1 MSIVVTGATGKLG
14 HLVIE
19 ALLKRT
25 SASNIVAIVRNA
37 DKAAALVAR
46 GIEVRLANYDDMDSL
61 YNALVGAEK
70 LLLISSSEVGK
81 RAVQHVNV
89 IAAARQAG
97 VKHVVYT
104 SLLHADRSPLAL
116 AEEHRMTEQTLF
128 KSGLTYTVLRN
139 GWYTENYTS
148 GLKAALNQN
157 VIIGAADE
165 GQISSASRQDYA
177 EAAAIVLT
185 TFAHENKIYELA
197 GDKAYTLTELAC
209 ETSQQTGQNIVYFN
223 MTEHDYREKL
233 INTGIEPALAN
244 LLANSEAGA
253 ASGALFDDSSCLKQ
267 LLGRDTTPL
276 SDCVRQGL
284 L

>member
-25 SASNIVAIVRNA
+25 SANNIVVIVRNA
-37 DKAAALVAR
+37 DKAAALAAL
-46 GIEVRLANYDDMDSL
+46 GIEVRLANYDDRDNL
-61 YNALVGAEK
+61 YSALVGAEK

-81 RAVQHVNV
+81 RAAQHFNV
-89 IAAARQAG
+89 IEAAQQAG

-104 SLLHADRSPLAL
+104 SLLHADHSPLAL
-116 AEEHRMTEQTLF
+116 AEEHLLTEQTLF
-128 KSGLTYTVLRN
+128 KSGLTYTILRN

-185 TFAHENKIYELA
+185 TFAHENKVYELA

-209 ETSQQTGQNIVYFN
+209 EASRQTGQNIVYFN

-233 INTGIEPALAN
+233 INMGTEPAVAN
-244 LLANSEAGA
+244 LLANSDAGA
-253 ASGALFDDSSCLKQ
+253 ASGALFDDSGCLKQ

>member
-14 HLVIE
+14 QLVIQ

-37 DKAAALVAR
+37 DKAAQLAAL
-46 GIEVRLANYDDMDSL
+46 GIEVRLANYDDIESL
-61 YNALVGAEK
+61 YTALVGAEK

-81 RAVQHVNV
+81 RAVQHFNV
-89 IAAARQAG
+89 IEAARQAD
-97 VKHVVYT
+97 VKHFVYT

-116 AEEHRMTEQTLF
+116 AEEHWLTEQALF
-128 KSGLTYTVLRN
+128 KSGLTYTILRN

-148 GLKAALNQN
+148 GLKSALSQN
-157 VIIGAADE
+157 VIIGATDE

-185 TFAHENKIYELA
+185 TFAHENKVYELA

-209 ETSQQTGQNIVYFN
+209 EASRQTGQNIVYFN

-233 INTGIEPALAN
+233 INMGTEPAVAN
-244 LLANSEAGA
+244 LLSNSDAGA
-253 ASGALFDDSSCLKQ
+253 ASGALFDDSGCLRQ

>member
-14 HLVIE
+14 HLLIE

-25 SASNIVAIVRNA
+25 SASNIVAIVRHA
-37 DKAAALVAR
+37 DKAAALAAL

-61 YNALVGAEK
+61 SSALVGAEK
-70 LLLISSSEVGK
+70 LMLISSSEVGK
-81 RAVQHVNV
+81 RAVQHANV
-89 IAAARQAG
+89 IAAARQTG
-97 VKHVVYT
+97 VKHIVYT

-116 AEEHRMTEQTLF
+116 AEEHRMTEQSLF
-128 KSGLTYTVLRN
+128 KSGLTYTILRN

-148 GLKAALNQN
+148 GLKAALNQK

-185 TFAHENKIYELA
+185 TFAHENKTYELA

-209 ETSQQTGQNIVYFN
+209 EASRQTGQNIVYFN

-233 INTGIEPALAN
+233 INMGTEPAVAN
-244 LLANSEAGA
+244 LLSNSDAGA
-253 ASGALFDDSSCLKQ
+253 ASGALFDDSGCLRQ
-267 LLGRDTTPL
+267 LLGRETTPL
-276 SDCVRQGL
+276 RDCVRQGL